1 MLPFK
6 SPVAFGFRI
15 KQYLAS
21 PPITLI
27 DQALKTMQSLAIMQP
42 YLFPY
47 LGWSAPLKVVRFE
60 S

>member
-6 SPVAFGFRI
+6 PPVAFGFRI

-27 DQALKTMQSLAIMQP
+27 DQALKTMQSLALVGMGSSFFISTHIN
-42 YLFPY
+42 L
-47 LGWSAPLKVVRFE
+47 
-60 S
+60 